1 MEKYIGE
8 FVIQYIDKDKKW
20 VDGIYKWEFTFKNKE
35 EIDSWLKEWADFH
48 NIPKDSRIKY
58 KVYRLM
64 KHKFGTF
71 KRSLD
76 EL

>member
-1 MEKYIGE
+1 MKKYIGE
-8 FVIQYIDKDKKW
+8 FVIQYLNKDKKW
-20 VDGIYKWEFTFKNKE
+20 VDGIYKWECTLNNKE
-35 EIDSWLKEWADFH
+35 DINIWLKNWADFH
-48 NIPKDSRIKY
+48 NMSEDSRIKY

-64 KHKFGTF
+64 KHRFGTY